1 MQILHFIYTPLC
13 VAPRISNFLKLAGVY
28 RVEYNMVMDF
38 VCWLDQLLTQH
49 NVHTANAAG
58 ALCKCNET
66 AAAAHPF
73 SLDCHTFT

>member
-1 MQILHFIYTPLC
+1 
-13 VAPRISNFLKLAGVY
+13 
-28 RVEYNMVMDF
+28 MVMDF
-38 VCWLDQLLTQH
+38 ACWLDQLLTQH

-73 SLDCHTFT
+73 SLHCRTHSPNANCALESRATQCVCERNSAPGLLNPF